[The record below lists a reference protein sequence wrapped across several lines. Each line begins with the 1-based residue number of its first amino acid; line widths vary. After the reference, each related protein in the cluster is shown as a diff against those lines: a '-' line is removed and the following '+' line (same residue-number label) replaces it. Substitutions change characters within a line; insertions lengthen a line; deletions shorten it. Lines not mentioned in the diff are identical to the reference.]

1 MIGRFT
7 ELSLK
12 YCKKILPITNAN
24 LNVLINFMPVSPKSG
39 TQKIMQ
45 KNITD
50 LRKEY
55 SRATLD
61 FSNVLKD
68 PLKQFEKWFDE
79 AVEAGITEP
88 NAMHL
93 ATVNNEGKPSSR
105 IVLLKGLDN
114 NRFIFYTNY
123 QSKKGR
129 ELEENPACALT
140 FFWPE
145 IERQIRIEGVA
156 ERVEGKLSDDY
167 FQSRP
172 RGSQIGAWAS
182 PQSTIIKDREILEER
197 ARQIEKKFE
206 LEKVLPRPNQWGGY
220 QIDPLQIEFWQGR
233 PSRLH
238 DRIQFTKVDGEWKV
252 NRLAP

>member
-1 MIGRFT
+1 
-7 ELSLK
+7 
-12 YCKKILPITNAN
+12 
-24 LNVLINFMPVSPKSG
+24 
-39 TQKIMQ
+39 MQ

-55 SRATLD
+55 SRSTLD

-68 PLKQFEKWFDE
+68 PVKQFEKWFDE
-79 AVEAGITEP
+79 ALQSGITEP

-93 ATVNNEGKPSSR
+93 ATVDEHGKPSSR
-105 IVLLKGLDN
+105 IVLLKGIAEN
-114 NRFIFYTNY
+114 KFIFYTNY

-129 ELEENPACALT
+129 ELEQNPACALT

-145 IERQIRIEGVA
+145 IERQVRIEGVA
-156 ERVEGKLSDDY
+156 DRVDTKLSDEY

-182 PQSTIIKDREILEER
+182 PQSTIIKDRDILEAR
-197 ARQIEKKFE
+197 AQQMEKKFE
-206 LEKVLPRPNQWGGY
+206 LEKVLPRPNQWGGF
-220 QIDPLQIEFWQGR
+220 QIDPLMIEFWQGR
-233 PSRLH
+233 ASRLH

>member
-1 MIGRFT
+1 
-7 ELSLK
+7 
-12 YCKKILPITNAN
+12 
-24 LNVLINFMPVSPKSG
+24 
-39 TQKIMQ
+39 MQ

-55 SRATLD
+55 SRSTLD

-68 PLKQFEKWFDE
+68 PVKQFEKWFDE
-79 AVEAGITEP
+79 AVQSGITEP

-93 ATVNNEGKPSSR
+93 ATVDQHGKPSSR
-105 IVLLKGLDN
+105 IVLLKGIES

-129 ELEENPACALT
+129 ELEQNPACALT

-145 IERQIRIEGVA
+145 IERQVRVEGVA
-156 ERVEGKLSDDY
+156 DRVDTKLSDEY

-182 PQSTIIKDREILEER
+182 PQSTIIKDRDILDQR
-197 ARQIEKKFE
+197 AQQMEKKFE
-206 LEKVLPRPNQWGGY
+206 LEKVLPRPNQWGGF
-220 QIDPLQIEFWQGR
+220 QIDPLMIEFWQGR